1 MSDITDHTD
10 ITDQSSDITNQ
21 YWHNQSNSDITDHYN
36 NNNNNHNNNDDNNDD
51 DNNKNN
57 NSHNNNIS
65 IIYSLNS
72 DKNILH
78 LMP

>member
-10 ITDQSSDITNQ
+10 ITDQ
-21 YWHNQSNSDITDHYN
+21 YWYNQSNSDITDHYN
-36 NNNNNHNNNDDNNDD
+36 NNNNDDNNNDDNN
-51 DNNKNN
+51 N
-57 NSHNNNIS
+57 NSNNNNIS